1 VAEIGIHCIATDA
14 TGLEVRGRDDQPVHV
29 MLFEHNVAMVESLT
43 NLDKLQ
49 STRFE
54 MIILPLP
61 VEGLDSCPVR
71 VIAIEK

>member
-1 VAEIGIHCIATDA
+1 
-14 TGLEVRGRDDQPVHV
+14 